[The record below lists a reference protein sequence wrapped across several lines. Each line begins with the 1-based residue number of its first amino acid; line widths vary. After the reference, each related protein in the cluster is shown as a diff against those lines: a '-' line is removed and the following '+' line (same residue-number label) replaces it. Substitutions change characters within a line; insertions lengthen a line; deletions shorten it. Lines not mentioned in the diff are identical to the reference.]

1 MNEVNAHNPVS
12 KTSKNL
18 AKKPKK
24 KSPKSKQ
31 NKGYGEGNVKG
42 HPGWA

>member
-1 MNEVNAHNPVS
+1 MNELNAHNPPS
-12 KTSKNL
+12 KDI

-24 KSPKSKQ
+24 KKPGDKL

-42 HPGWA
+42 HPKWV